1 MTDFDPISAGFRW
14 FMSRQ
19 GSDRNDGPKSESIQ
33 AFLDDIARRMPAR
46 SLRALRLLEEFHDHL
61 LEKASQLQRQGV
73 NEEEAAA
80 AAIAQFGTPDEVLQR
95 FELESPIESEVD
107 AMIRYLQMSVAALTF
122 LFGAVFLAFSG
133 FDDDRHAMFITKIV
147 ASLMIMACSFVLFHQ
162 GWTTRPLANWQRG
175 LALASSIVSIALG
188 SAGGVFTAHLG
199 LVTGDWESYAFFG
212 AALLLL
218 QGTLATLPLVLMD
231 SDRPNLAG

>member
-1 MTDFDPISAGFRW
+1 MTTDPIQVFLNEVAG
-14 FMSRQ
+14 
-19 GSDRNDGPKSESIQ
+19 K
-33 AFLDDIARRMPAR
+33 MPAR
-46 SLRALRLLEEFHDHL
+46 SMRARRLLEEFEDHL
-61 LEKASQLQRQGV
+61 WERASRLQRQGM
-73 NEEEAAA
+73 NEEEAFA
-80 AAIAQFGTPDEVLQR
+80 AAIAQFGSSDEVLRR

-107 AMIRYLQMSVAALTF
+107 AMLRYLQMSVAALTF

-147 ASLMIMACSFVLFHQ
+147 ASIMIMACSFVLFHQ
-162 GWTTRPLANWQRG
+162 GWTTKPLATWQRG

-218 QGTLATLPLVLMD
+218 QGTLATLPLVLAD
-231 SDRPNLAG
+231 GDRPNLAA

>member
-1 MTDFDPISAGFRW
+1 MTDFDPISAGFRL
-14 FMSRQ
+14 FVARFRR
-19 GSDRNDGPKSESIQ
+19 DRDGATNETIQ
-33 AFLDDIARRMPAR
+33 EFLNEVAGKMPAR
-46 SLRALRLLEEFHDHL
+46 SLRARRLLEEFEDHL
-61 LEKASQLQRQGV
+61 WEKASQLQRQGM
-73 NEEEAAA
+73 NEEEAVA
-80 AAIAQFGTPDEVLQR
+80 AAIAQFGSPDEVLQR

-147 ASLMIMACSFVLFHQ
+147 ASIMIMACSFVLFHQ
-162 GWTTRPLANWQRG
+162 GWTTKPLATWQRG

-199 LVTGDWESYAFFG
+199 LVTGDWEAYAFFG

-218 QGTLATLPLVLMD
+218 QGTLATLPLVLAD
-231 SDRPNLAG
+231 GDRPNLAA